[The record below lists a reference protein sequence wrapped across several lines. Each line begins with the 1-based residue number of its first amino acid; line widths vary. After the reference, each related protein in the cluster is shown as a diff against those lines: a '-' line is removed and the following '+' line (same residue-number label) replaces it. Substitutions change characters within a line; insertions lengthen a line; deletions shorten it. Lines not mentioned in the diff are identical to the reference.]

1 MSSRPPL
8 APRTCR
14 PLRRGA
20 RGGYLRGGRAATVT
34 GREAVTSGEG
44 GARAATVTGREAVTS
59 GVGVRRPLLGARR
72 LPEAIGGAAGDGWAA
87 REGSSRPGP
96 AVREVVAA
104 AGSPWAR
111 GAERSRAR
119 ACGRRG
125 PSLWL
130 AGSGV
135 SAAGPGLLLVRV
147 PRLAGGKGTEKASE
161 W

>member
-1 MSSRPPL
+1 M
-8 APRTCR
+8 
-14 PLRRGA
+14 
-20 RGGYLRGGRAATVT
+20 
-34 GREAVTSGEG
+34 AVTSGVGARRPLRGARRLPQERG

-59 GVGVRRPLLGARR
+59 GVGARRPLLGARR

-135 SAAGPGLLLVRV
+135 SAVGPGLLLVRV